1 MGLRIATNVTSLTAQ
16 RHLRET
22 RALLDRSLE
31 RLSSGY
37 RINRAGDDAAGLA
50 ISEKLRAKTRG
61 LIQAQRNASDGV
73 SLIQV
78 AEGGLNE
85 VQNIL
90 VRLRELGVQAASD
103 TIGARERRDLD
114 EEYQSLKEEID
125 RVANATEFNG
135 TFLLD
140 GTGGSLDFQVN
151 AGGENL
157 LGVDRISFDAF
168 RLDVNTDKMGLED
181 LGVAQ
186 KVDAQRSLS
195 RIDAA
200 IERVSSVRG
209 ELGAIEN
216 RLESTVRNLGIS
228 VENLSAARSRIKDV
242 DVAEETAELT
252 KHSILMQ
259 AGTSVLS
266 QANSVPR
273 MALSLLGGGGGG

>member
-1 MGLRIATNVTSLTAQ
+1 MGLRIATNVSSLTSQ

-22 RALLDRSLE
+22 RELLDCSLE

-50 ISEKLRAKTRG
+50 ISEKLRAKIRG
-61 LIQAQRNASDGV
+61 LVQAQRNSSDGI

-103 TIGARERRDLD
+103 TIGTRERKFLDL
-114 EEYQSLKEEID
+114 EYQSLKEEVD
-125 RVANATEFNG
+125 RIANSTEFNG
-135 TFLLD
+135 SFLLD

-151 AGGENL
+151 TGGENL

-168 RLDVNTDKMGLED
+168 RLDVNVDKLGLED
-181 LGVAQ
+181 ANVGN
-186 KVDAQRSLS
+186 KVDAQRSLTT
-195 RIDAA
+195 IDKA
-200 IERVSSVRG
+200 IEDVSATRA

-216 RLESTVRNLGIS
+216 RLSSTIRNLGIS

-242 DVAEETAELT
+242 DIAEETAEMT
-252 KHSILMQ
+252 KHNILMQ
-259 AGTSVLS
+259 AGTSVLT
-266 QANSVPR
+266 QANNIPKL
-273 MALSLLGGGGGG
+273 ALALLQNQQ

>member
-1 MGLRIATNVTSLTAQ
+1 MGLRIATNVSSLTSQ

-22 RALLDRSLE
+22 RELLDRSLE

-50 ISEKLRAKTRG
+50 ISEKLRAKIRG
-61 LIQAQRNASDGV
+61 LVQAQRNSSDGI

-103 TIGARERRDLD
+103 TIGGRERKFLDL
-114 EEYQSLKEEID
+114 EYQSLKEEVD
-125 RVANATEFNG
+125 RIANSTEFNG

-151 AGGENL
+151 TGGENL

-168 RLDVNTDKMGLED
+168 RLDVNVDKLGLED
-181 LGVAQ
+181 ANVNN

-195 RIDAA
+195 ILDKA
-200 IERVSSVRG
+200 IEDVSATRA

-216 RLESTVRNLGIS
+216 RLSSTIRNLGIS

-242 DVAEETAELT
+242 DIAEETAEMT
-252 KHSILMQ
+252 KHNILMQ
-259 AGTSVLS
+259 AGTSVLT
-266 QANSVPR
+266 QANNIPKL
-273 MALSLLGGGGGG
+273 ALALLQNQQ

>member
-1 MGLRIATNVTSLTAQ
+1 MGLRIATNVSSLTSQ

-22 RALLDRSLE
+22 RELLDRSLE

-61 LIQAQRNASDGV
+61 LVQAQRNASDGI

-103 TIGARERRDLD
+103 TIGSRERKYLDL
-114 EEYQSLKEEID
+114 EYQSLKEELD
-125 RVANATEFNG
+125 RIANGTEFNG
-135 TFLLD
+135 TYLLD

-151 AGGENL
+151 TGGENL

-168 RLDVNTDKMGLED
+168 KLDVNTDK
-181 LGVAQ
+181 LGMEELSVDSKVNAQ
-186 KVDAQRSLS
+186 NSL
-195 RIDAA
+195 AA
-200 IERVSSVRG
+200 IDRAIEDVSATRA

-216 RLESTVRNLGIS
+216 RLSATIRNLGIS
-228 VENLSAARSRIKDV
+228 IENLSAARSRIKDV
-242 DVAEETAELT
+242 DIADETAELT
-252 KHSILMQ
+252 KHNILMQ
-259 AGTSVLS
+259 AGTSVLT
-266 QANSVPR
+266 QANNVPKL
-273 MALSLLGGGGGG
+273 ALSLLQN

>member
-1 MGLRIATNVTSLTAQ
+1 MGLRIATNVASLTSQ

-22 RALLDRSLE
+22 RELLDRSLE

-50 ISEKLRAKTRG
+50 ISEKLRAKIKG
-61 LIQAQRNASDGV
+61 LVQAQRNSSDGV

-85 VQNIL
+85 VGNIL

-103 TIGARERRDLD
+103 TIGNKERKFLDL
-114 EEYQSLKEEID
+114 EYQSLKDEID
-125 RVANATEFNG
+125 RIANSTEFNG
-135 TFLLD
+135 SYLLD

-151 AGGENL
+151 TGGDNL

-168 RLDVNTDKMGLED
+168 KLDVNTDKLGLD
-181 LGVAQ
+181 QLSVKS
-186 KVDAQRSLS
+186 KVDAQHSLS
-195 RIDAA
+195 QIDNA
-200 IERVSSVRG
+200 IESVSSTRA

-216 RLESTVRNLGIS
+216 RLSSTIRNLGVS

-242 DVAEETAELT
+242 DIAEETAELT
-252 KHSILMQ
+252 KHNILMQ
-259 AGTSVLS
+259 AGTAVLA
-266 QANSVPR
+266 QANNAPK
-273 MALSLLGGGGGG
+273 MALALLQNQG